1 VTPYKLRSTI
11 GRKGDN
17 STKATHSRSKRNV
30 ESFEKAEVSPIVLFP
45 VTEEDNPDDKGGS
58 EVLYI

>member
-1 VTPYKLRSTI
+1 MVRDEHSVESESRTRSERKERFATRDNVVTPYKLRSTL

-30 ESFEKAEVSPIVLFP
+30 ESFE
-45 VTEEDNPDDKGGS
+45 
-58 EVLYI
+58 